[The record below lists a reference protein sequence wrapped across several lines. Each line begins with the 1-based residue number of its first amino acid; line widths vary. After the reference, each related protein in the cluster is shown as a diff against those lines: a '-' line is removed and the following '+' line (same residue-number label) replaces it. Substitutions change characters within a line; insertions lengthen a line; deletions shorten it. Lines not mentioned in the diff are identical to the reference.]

1 MFNFGLDFSHLLVN
15 GIPTNNQ
22 LHQALIRAQSM
33 PFEQKS
39 GFSSAFEPVFQF
51 QQPGANTHEFCRF
64 LETFFNCVL
73 KSRGK
78 VDVPQRSIG
87 ASNGI
92 LWPPKTLSPPPTTA
106 ALPQLRRNSQRH
118 PGGSQTDG
126 SAARWSC
133 SNIPIRAFP
142 YTKQE
147 EINNRNTGANLQT
160 RWEGSTANWPAAESH
175 NPAPTANS
183 LHLPVIGHRLQPTS
197 CCPCATKTVVTATT
211 FAIPSTQGDAAAAP
225 LSANPE

>member
-106 ALPQLRRNSQRH
+106 
-118 PGGSQTDG
+118 
-126 SAARWSC
+126 
-133 SNIPIRAFP
+133 
-142 YTKQE
+142 
-147 EINNRNTGANLQT
+147 
-160 RWEGSTANWPAAESH
+160 PAAQPQPPVLSASSSSSQLPSPSLSVPRK
-175 NPAPTANS
+175 PALNGEEAREQTSKTINQGKFATPALNS
-183 LHLPVIGHRLQPTS
+183 LIEMTLS
-197 CCPCATKTVVTATT
+197 KTYQLGNANEMAKGKYT
-211 FAIPSTQGDAAAAP
+211 FYELFKSDF
-225 LSANPE
+225 